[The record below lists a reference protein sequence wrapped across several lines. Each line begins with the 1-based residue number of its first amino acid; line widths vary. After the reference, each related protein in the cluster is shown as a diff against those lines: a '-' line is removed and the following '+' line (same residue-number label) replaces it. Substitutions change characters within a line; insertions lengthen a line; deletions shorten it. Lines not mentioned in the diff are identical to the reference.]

1 MLDIGSLLF
10 SGLGPTAAF
19 NLPAP
24 TFDET
29 RPFFKLHEPRPE
41 APQLTPCQLKVLGF
55 QPLIDAIYACFSA
68 DLIPPTSPPSTTKNV
83 HRGTLLRPP
92 TSLDGAKNRTQFKD
106 DGQHTTEKT
115 FRDTRGPEDFLGDAP
130 TMLHAAALFSRNQP
144 QIRPGHANEWDF
156 VLNFLVKERIVV
168 LGENTTLYGTSWCIP
183 MQRQGVFVD
192 KLNARVLHKRVGPHK
207 QTFLHFSSPTRRCMF
222 IVHPH
227 ISPIPPRL

>member
-1 MLDIGSLLF
+1 MCTGGHFCDRRQSL
-10 SGLGPTAAF
+10 
-19 NLPAP
+19 
-24 TFDET
+24 
-29 RPFFKLHEPRPE
+29 
-41 APQLTPCQLKVLGF
+41 V
-55 QPLIDAIYACFSA
+55 
-68 DLIPPTSPPSTTKNV
+68 
-83 HRGTLLRPP
+83 
-92 TSLDGAKNRTQFKD
+92 GAKNRTQFKD

-144 QIRPGHANEWDF
+144 QIRPGHANEWDI
-156 VLNFLVKERIVV
+156 VPNFLVKERIVV

-227 ISPIPPRL
+227 ISPR